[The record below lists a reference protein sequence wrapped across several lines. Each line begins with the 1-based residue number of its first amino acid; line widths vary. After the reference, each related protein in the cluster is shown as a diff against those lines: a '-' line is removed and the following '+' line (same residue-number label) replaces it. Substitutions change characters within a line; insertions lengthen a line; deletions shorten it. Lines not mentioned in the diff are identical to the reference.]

1 MSNQKTTKTNKK
13 EQQEEL
19 IQINKEFIENI
30 LKDIKEP
37 TNIFKY
43 HTTNDIPKYKDE
55 VLIALM
61 IEFKLIK
68 EYKCHSAGCTVKKCW
83 KRKPISLLLNRKNNK
98 KFDLRKDNLEL
109 ICPNCYLQTYGTQ
122 NLFEKLDS
130 LVSKC
135 IICKFPLNNGKNK
148 NNNKYCYV
156 CTKKMSQQAET
167 EFENRHNKKLME
179 ISSQNPYSSFNN
191 NKFGYSTSN
200 NYTDNRVDFSTNSN
214 TLRNTFRNH
223 NDISTNSNTN
233 RVNNRSTSLNINM
246 KLNLDLNDFVDTL
259 DSD

>member
-1 MSNQKTTKTNKK
+1 MQVSHWKKK
-13 EQQEEL
+13 EFAKE
-19 IQINKEFIENI
+19 IN
-30 LKDIKEP
+30 
-37 TNIFKY
+37 
-43 HTTNDIPKYKDE
+43 
-55 VLIALM
+55 
-61 IEFKLIK
+61 
-68 EYKCHSAGCTVKKCW
+68 
-83 KRKPISLLLNRKNNK
+83 
-98 KFDLRKDNLEL
+98 RKDNLEL

-135 IICKFPLNNGKNK
+135 KICEYPLNNGKNK
-148 NNNKYCYV
+148 NNNNKYCYV
-156 CTKKMSQQAET
+156 CTKKMNQQAET

-233 RVNNRSTSLNINM
+233 RVNNRSTSLNMNM
-246 KLNLDLNDFVDTL
+246 NLNLDLNDFVDTL